1 MTDFVRPARSA
12 IVEYLYRVAAW
23 RRAKADEYDR
33 DPRNIRSADAIEE
46 FAEYIATLPDDEQR
60 LVRLGRLGM
69 EGDNFYPG
77 QQSSYEIGRYRFFDD
92 AGPVHHD
99 AFLDAVVEL
108 AEKDAGEHGHF
119 GGTLPP
125 GDDPWE

>member
-1 MTDFVRPARSA
+1 MTEFIRPARAA
-12 IVEYLYRVAAW
+12 IIEYLYRIASW

-46 FAEYIATLPDDEQR
+46 FAEFIASLPEDEPR
-60 LVRLGRLGM
+60 IVRLGQLGM
-69 EGDNFYPG
+69 EGDTFYPG

-92 AGPVHHD
+92 AGEHD
-99 AFLDAVVEL
+99 AFLTAVVEL
-108 AEKDAGEHGHF
+108 AERDAGEHGHF